1 MLRSTASRLAALM
14 LMAAA
19 LFVVGPAAAA
29 TGSHHPIKNGEYGSG
44 CTKVAGESPG
54 SYDFMC
60 QVSMLVSRD
69 GRHLSFGAQAGR
81 ATMCSG
87 GYFTNQLPRVTFQ
100 RDGSFH
106 EVIATQQGSHGP
118 TGTLT
123 VSGRFAT
130 AKRVGGSYQYANT
143 ACTDKR
149 RHYSLRFLRLLPR
162 DQRF

>member
-1 MLRSTASRLAALM
+1 MLRSTAFRLAL
-14 LMAAA
+14 LVTAAS
-19 LFVVGPAAAA
+19 LTFVAGSAAAA
-29 TGSHHPIKNGEYGSG
+29 ASHRPIKNGEYGSG
-44 CTKVAGESPG
+44 CTKVAGERPG
-54 SYDFMC
+54 SYDYVC
-60 QVSMLVSRD
+60 QVSMSVSRD
-69 GRHLSFGAQAGR
+69 GRHLAFGAQAGR

-87 GYFTNQLPRVTFQ
+87 GYFVNQLPAVAFK

-130 AKRVGGSYQYANT
+130 AQRVGGSYQYANT
-143 ACTDKR
+143 ACTDQR
-149 RHYSLRFLRLLPR
+149 RHFSLRFLRLLPR